1 MWRMDGAHERAAARA
16 GTVGGRLLKVLV
28 VSHLYPWPE
37 AERHLF
43 VHQQVLALEELGVAS
58 HVLSPTPWAPR
69 ALWRSERQRRRGRK
83 PRAAVRDGIAAEYP
97 RVLQP
102 PRRLLFDRLGDLAYR
117 SVRRLPSVRTGGYDL
132 VHAHQ
137 ALPDGALAQ
146 RLAADLGVP
155 VVVTVHGADVYQHL
169 RGGGAVE
176 RRARQVLGGADAVM
190 ANSSV
195 VAGLLAGVVAPERL
209 SVVLNGT
216 TGLDAQVEPASD
228 YLPGEPLVLTAG
240 QLIARKGTADLI
252 AAVGRLRRAGR
263 RVQLAIVGEGPLR
276 HALQEQA
283 AAEGVLR
290 DVHFVGRLEHARL
303 LAMMARAQLFALP
316 SWDEA
321 FGLVYTEAMAQ
332 GTPVLAL
339 QGGGP
344 EDFIDHGTSGG
355 WLVPA
360 RDPDAIAEVI
370 VRVLDDPDGAAA
382 IGAAG
387 RATALGL
394 SWQRN
399 ARLTLAVYER
409 VLEGR

>member
-1 MWRMDGAHERAAARA
+1 MR
-16 GTVGGRLLKVLV
+16 VLV
-28 VSHLYPWPE
+28 VSHLYPWPGGQ
-37 AERHLF
+37 RHLF
-43 VHQQVLALEELGVAS
+43 VHQQVLALGELGVQS
-58 HVLSPTPWAPR
+58 HVLSPTPWVPR
-69 ALWRSERQRRRGRK
+69 WLWRSERYRRRGRK
-83 PRAAVRDGIAAEYP
+83 PREAVLDGVVVEYP

-117 SVRRLPSVRTGGYDL
+117 SVRRLPVDRSGGYDL

-146 RLAADLGVP
+146 RLAADLSIP

-169 RGGGAVE
+169 HAGGAVE

-195 VAGLLAGVVAPERL
+195 VAGLLHDVVAPERL
-209 SVVLNGT
+209 NVVLNGT
-216 TGLDAQVEPASD
+216 TGLEEQVEPAAG
-228 YLPGEPLVLTAG
+228 YLPGEPLVLTVG
-240 QLIARKGTADLI
+240 QLIERKGTADLI
-252 AAVGRLRRAGR
+252 AAVGKLRRAGR
-263 RVQLAIVGEGPLR
+263 RVELAIVGEGPLR
-276 HALQEQA
+276 RALEEQA
-283 AAEGVLR
+283 ATEGVT
-290 DVHFVGRLEHARL
+290 DSVHFVGRLEHARV

-332 GTPVLAL
+332 STPVLAL

-344 EDFIDHGTSGG
+344 QDFVESGVSGG
-355 WLVPA
+355 WLVPPH
-360 RDPDAIAEVI
+360 DPSAIADVI
-370 VRVLDDPDGAAA
+370 AGVLDDPDRAAA

-399 ARLTLAVYER
+399 ASLTLDVYDR
-409 VLEGR
+409 VLKGR